1 MKFIR
6 CPFGGKLGCKAIEA
20 VNGLVDYEPNNTIPQ
35 YFQCINSVNQ
45 VFPMRGKKISIAQDL
60 LSHSLSVRLIAIRL
74 LEGVL
79 SHSLSTR
86 LIPAYRVWCTG
97 QWLVSIFS

>member
-45 VFPMRGKKISIAQDL
+45 VFPMRGKKISIAL
-60 LSHSLSVRLIAIRL
+60 TIRSLDRY
-74 LEGVL
+74 
-79 SHSLSTR
+79 SL
-86 LIPAYRVWCTG
+86 A
-97 QWLVSIFS
+97 